1 MGEKQIR
8 AAAARAAAQALER
21 RSTAV
26 QDLAV
31 AASAAGQAD
40 HLRAEAE
47 RRIEEIRAATEAEIA
62 RRVEQ
67 WRKAWQAALAAG
79 WKPGELR
86 GAPLNLTSPPA
97 AKGRRRRQPSRAANR
112 EITARDEGASISALD
127 ASGPAAGLH

>member
-8 AAAARAAAQALER
+8 AEAARAVDQALQKR
-21 RSTAV
+21 RTTV
-26 QDLAV
+26 EELAV

-62 RRVEQ
+62 RRVER

-86 GAPLNLTSPPA
+86 GAPLNLASPPA
-97 AKGRRRRQPSRAANR
+97 AKGRRRQPSRAANR

-127 ASGPAAGLH
+127 ASGPVAGLH

>member
-62 RRVEQ
+62 RRVER

-86 GAPLNLTSPPA
+86 GAPLNLTSPSA
-97 AKGRRRRQPSRAANR
+97 AKGRRRQPSRSVTG
-112 EITARDEGASISALD
+112 EVSTRDVGASISALD
-127 ASGPAAGLH
+127 ASGPVAGLH